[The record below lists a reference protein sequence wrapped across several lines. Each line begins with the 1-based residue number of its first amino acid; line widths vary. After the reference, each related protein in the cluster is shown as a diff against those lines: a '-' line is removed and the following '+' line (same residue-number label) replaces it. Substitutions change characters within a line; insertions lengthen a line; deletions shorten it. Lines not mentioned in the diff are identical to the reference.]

1 MQAKKW
7 RGENSEDT
15 CCMCYKD
22 CMPPIVKDGDTL
34 LSARGCILMS
44 HRYSNLRP
52 SSTARSLTCS
62 RCAGRHW

>member
-1 MQAKKW
+1 MLAVICSKELHLMQAKKW

-44 HRYSNLRP
+44 P
-52 SSTARSLTCS
+52 
-62 RCAGRHW
+62 